1 MLVSASLLRP
11 PFVCPQDETSSGTRM
26 NRPLEGLVCMNFRS
40 EENLDLP
47 GNCNVVASDF
57 YVTFVYNGM
66 FFKTVLITGILYVC
80 LKMLCVNLRLT
91 QPMLDWGESKAQ
103 LQNKTCF

>member
-1 MLVSASLLRP
+1 MDPFPGVDSVFGEEKWCGATSTPVWNVEEFATSNFIKGKCWSLPASSGHPL
-11 PFVCPQDETSSGTRM
+11 FVPKEMRHPSGTRM

-57 YVTFVYNGM
+57 YVTFV
-66 FFKTVLITGILYVC
+66 
-80 LKMLCVNLRLT
+80 
-91 QPMLDWGESKAQ
+91 
-103 LQNKTCF
+103 